1 MASRFYG
8 SVGFIFCAT
17 LSFGSHPRSRLPV
30 PTRTDYSNVLQSL
43 REWVPCFKR
52 RLFLA
57 KVSPDKFYC
66 NDFWNQED
74 YVYAPLLRAESFL
87 KSIRRRDE
95 NAYNNL
101 AAAVKIMLNDKGPLL
116 FRQSL
121 KNHFFKSAQFII
133 TYGGELA
140 SIDHDVAEVLDHI
153 VNLSPHQDDLQSRL
167 QYMYSLDRDD
177 FRCRLQH
184 LYLLG
189 DIVRTSLARI
199 DLDTELKKRLRRK
212 EDVIQR
218 NICFF
223 EVDLEAYSL
232 LTKIQSHAQ
241 ENELSSY
248 KKNIDNVIMKH
259 DPVFHFFDTRLLGA
273 YSTDGQRTLFD
284 QALQRGL
291 THTVL
296 WLLAKKTY
304 PIISRSHIE
313 TVDSLRGKI
322 LTSEN
327 LYLCEK
333 EDELSMLRMILS
345 VMEQENFLTSERK
358 LLDNTA
364 EIVSEI
370 RDLLIEKKERYE
382 QTLNED
388 DVWTTYCTRG
398 NLHYLSQIINARKEG
413 PLPLMELCNL
423 GYIYQQVYAMT
434 EYLKKRL
441 RHPQLS
447 LQQLKMTEQN
457 VTNLSVL
464 LDVCTHLIH
473 PELTDESLLRLHFL
487 CNKINED
494 LEDLAVLQQ
503 KLQNKSPSRM
513 TSSERVELAF
523 FLLSSGYCPS
533 EDVKKCLILFPYLTS
548 DEINNTELWRE
559 TPFLVRL
566 FSLPVDEPQQLRSLV
581 KLVLKKDN
589 LEISLFLVPSGD
601 EITYSPQYIHDEEI
615 GKELLYYH
623 DVQQL
628 L

>member
-1 MASRFYG
+1 MLRYVLG
-8 SVGFIFCAT
+8 GVGLVFCSA
-17 LSFGSHPRSRLPV
+17 LSFGSFPRTRLRVPSRMN
-30 PTRTDYSNVLQSL
+30 YSNALQSL
-43 REWVPCFKR
+43 RELIPCFKS
-52 RLFLA
+52 RLFLT
-57 KVSPDKFYC
+57 KVSPDKFYRD
-66 NDFWNQED
+66 DFWNQED
-74 YVYAPLLRAESFL
+74 YVYEPLRQAESLL
-87 KSIRRRDE
+87 KTIRQRDE
-95 NAYNNL
+95 NTYNTL
-101 AAAVKIMLNDKGPLL
+101 VTSVKTMLNDRGPYL
-116 FRQSL
+116 FHKSL
-121 KNHFFKSAQFII
+121 RSHFFKSAQFII
-133 TYGGELA
+133 TYGGDLA
-140 SIDHDVAEVLDHI
+140 FIDNDVAKVLNDI
-153 VNLSPHQDDLQSRL
+153 LTLGSRRDDL
-167 QYMYSLDRDD
+167 
-177 FRCRLQH
+177 RCRLQH

-189 DIVRTSLARI
+189 DIVRASLARA
-199 DLDTELKKRLRRK
+199 DLGSGLTKSLKRK

-223 EVDLEAYSL
+223 EVDLETNDL
-232 LTKIQSHAQ
+232 LTKIQNNAK
-241 ENELSSY
+241 EIELSPN
-248 KKNIDNVIMKH
+248 KKNIDNVIMNH

-273 YSTDGQRTLFD
+273 YSNDGRWTLFD

-291 THTVL
+291 AHTVL

-304 PIISRSHIE
+304 PIVDRSHIE
-313 TVDSLRGKI
+313 MVDTLRGKI
-322 LTSEN
+322 LNSED

-333 EDELSMLRMILS
+333 EDELSMLRMILN
-345 VMEQENFLTSERK
+345 VIEQESFLTSERK
-358 LLDNTA
+358 ALDDTDG
-364 EIVSEI
+364 IVSEI
-370 RDLLIEKKERYE
+370 REVIVQRKAHYE
-382 QTLNED
+382 QTLDEE
-388 DVWTTYCTRG
+388 DVWTTYCTTG
-398 NLHYLSQIINARKEG
+398 NLDYISQIIDKRKVG
-413 PLPLMELCNL
+413 PLSLIDLCDL
-423 GYIYQQVYAMT
+423 GYIYHQLNTMT
-434 EYLKKRL
+434 EFLKKRL
-441 RHPQLS
+441 KNPQLP
-447 LQQLKMTEQN
+447 LQQMKMTEQN

-487 CNKINED
+487 GNKINED

-533 EDVKKCLILFPYLTS
+533 EDVEKCLILFPYLTS

-589 LEISLFLVPSGD
+589 LEISLFLIPYGE

-615 GKELLYYH
+615 GRELLYYH